1 MRKTALSS
9 LLLLAATLGNA
20 QAEGLTPP
28 TGLAATWGLRLS
40 LPSVDLG
47 RSVFDAP
54 RTLVAARLYRDYYL
68 GAPRLG
74 EAGGARLTGGLL
86 LGSRSRPLAADAPD
100 ALQAWPYV
108 GVGYSGASSR
118 NGWGFNADLGLAAQA
133 PGALRLGQRL
143 DDAVRE
149 LRLQPLVQFEMSYR
163 F

>member
-1 MRKTALSS
+1 MRQTALS
-9 LLLLAATLGNA
+9 LLLLAATLGHA

-28 TGLAATWGLRLS
+28 ASLAATWGLRLS
-40 LPSVDLG
+40 LPSADLN

-54 RTLVAARLYRDYYL
+54 RTLVAARLYSDHYL

-74 EAGGARLTGGLL
+74 DAGGARLTGGLL
-86 LGSRSRPLAADAPD
+86 LGGRGHPLTAHTPD

-118 NGWGFNADLGLAAQA
+118 GGWGFNADLGLAAQN